1 MDTRKPE
8 VDNSSLVF
16 GAITLG
22 LCGVGLAVVLGMA
35 FKIEGGSVADWV
47 AAFATIA
54 AVIAAV
60 YAGVWAKRA
69 YAIEEE
75 RQRDAAA
82 RERMAQASQ
91 VAAWFVGFVEHTDNP
106 DRPTAKL
113 SQRRVLRGFTPDEA
127 EVHLRNLSSIPVSE
141 VRLALRLVRRSL
153 SGTVIQ
159 ERTMRSNVMPL
170 LPPTEDDRES
180 RFFDL
185 VVDPPSPEELPAGR
199 PEAMPGIRLA
209 GETTTVE
216 LTLHFRDSANQ
227 KWTREPGGRLLPQW
241 GGLSVR

>member
-1 MDTRKPE
+1 MDTRKPD
-8 VDNSSLVF
+8 VDNSSIVL

-22 LCGVGLAVVLGMA
+22 LWGVGLVVVLGMA
-35 FKIEGGSVADWV
+35 FKIEGGSVAEWV

-75 RQRDAAA
+75 RQRDAAL

-91 VAAWFVGFVEHTDNP
+91 VAAWFVVFVEHTDNP
-106 DRPTAKL
+106 DRPTAKV
-113 SQRRVLRGFTPDEA
+113 SQRRVLRGLTPEEA
-127 EVHLRNLSSIPVSE
+127 EVHLRNLSSIPVTE

-153 SGTVIQ
+153 SGKVIQ
-159 ERTMRSNVMPL
+159 ERTLRSNVMPL
-170 LPPTEDDRES
+170 LPPTEDDRDS
-180 RFFDL
+180 RFFGL
-185 VVDPPSPEELPAGR
+185 VVDPPCPEALPAGR
-199 PEAMPGIRLA
+199 PEANPGISLA

-227 KWTREPGGRLLPQW
+227 EWTREPGGRLVPRQDGLP
-241 GGLSVR
+241 VR